1 MEGNL
6 AGAWSATWWS
16 EQFGELLGALSASDG
31 IAEARAVA
39 IRSAMEAVGGDFG
52 ALVYRGS
59 RMASVGL
66 GEDAPWEEL
75 VSATEGQGTRV
86 ELPGLGP
93 CRTIAVPFINGSLVL
108 GRLGGDGFAG
118 QDKDLLQALGR
129 LLDLVMRLERR
140 RNLIDQLAAVQ
151 GAISRR
157 APLQEVFQTIA
168 VAAGRLLDAEMVA
181 VRVADPDDPSRMRTP
196 AEIGHPPE
204 LVKAPRYGPVLA
216 GATSAAP
223 ERGELVVI
231 DDYQNAP
238 RARPEALAY
247 GVTTSMAAPLYE
259 HETVIGSLV
268 ISAREKG
275 RRFSPTDQDLLV
287 AFAQHASLA
296 LAAARTGETMRQAL
310 TDPLTGL
317 ANRAVFMD
325 RLDLALARAA
335 RKGLSVSVIFIDL
348 DRFKLINDT
357 LGHAGGDALLKGVAE
372 RITRCLRRGE
382 NAARLG
388 GDEFAVLLE
397 EAEDEL
403 AAAHV
408 ADRIATELRQPFVIG
423 DREVFATA
431 SIGIALG
438 TVEEPE
444 TVLRNADVAM
454 YRAKARGKDRY
465 EMFEPEMHA
474 EVMDRLQLE
483 SELRHA
489 VARDELE
496 LHFQP
501 AFKLDSGEVL
511 GVEALVRW
519 RHPER
524 GMLPPGVFIPL
535 AEESGLILPVGRWVL
550 GEACRQAAAWQ
561 ERFPRLQVAVNLSGW
576 QLEQPDIVAEVAS
589 VIERWKLPPRT
600 LVLELTETLLMNDTE
615 ATIAKLQALKQLDI
629 RLAID
634 DFGTGYSS
642 LQYLQRF
649 PIDVL
654 KIPKPFVDEL
664 LDAANPGVLTSMIL
678 DLCRRLDLGTVAE
691 GIETEQQAQRLRQL
705 GCPWGQGFLYA
716 RPMPVEDLL
725 AFLSRPA
732 AERLALTR

>member
-1 MEGNL
+1 MPTSAPGSNPNWWTQQL
-6 AGAWSATWWS
+6 AEFLSAVS
-16 EQFGELLGALSASDG
+16 SADDAAEARRRAIERAAEALDAELGALVAGGRVLASLGFPAAKAPEDELLRL
-31 IAEARAVA
+31 AEEAPDRAELPGFGSCRLAVA
-39 IRSAMEAVGGDFG
+39 GVDEG
-52 ALVYRGS
+52 ALLLGRMGELGFSREEVHLLRG
-59 RMASVGL
+59 MASV
-66 GEDAPWEEL
+66 
-75 VSATEGQGTRV
+75 
-86 ELPGLGP
+86 
-93 CRTIAVPFINGSLVL
+93 
-108 GRLGGDGFAG
+108 
-118 QDKDLLQALGR
+118 
-129 LLDLVMRLERR
+129 LDLVLRMEDR
-140 RNLIDQLAAVQ
+140 RNLIEQLGAVQ
-151 GAISRR
+151 TAIARR
-157 APLQEVFQTIA
+157 ASLQEVFDTI
-168 VAAGRLLDAEMVA
+168 VGAAARLLDAEMVA
-181 VRVADPDDPSRMRTP
+181 VRVADPDDSHRMRTP

-204 LVKAPRYGPVLA
+204 LLQALRHGSVLA
-216 GATSAAP
+216 GATVAAP

-238 RARPEALAY
+238 RARPEAVAH

-259 HETVIGSLV
+259 HEMVIGSLV
-268 ISAREKG
+268 ISARGG
-275 RRFSPTDQDLLV
+275 RRFSPADQTLLA

-296 LAAARTGETMRQAL
+296 LAAARTGDTMRQAL

-357 LGHAGGDALLKGVAE
+357 LGHAGGDALLKGVSE
-372 RITRCLRRGE
+372 RVVSCLRRGE
-382 NAARLG
+382 TAARLG

-408 ADRIATELRQPFVIG
+408 ADRIAVALREPFAFG
-423 DREVFATA
+423 DRELFTTA

-438 TVEEPE
+438 TVEDPE

-454 YRAKARGKDRY
+454 YRAKERGKDRY

-474 EVMDRLQLE
+474 EVMDRLELE
-483 SELRHA
+483 SQLRRA
-489 VARDELE
+489 TARGELE

-524 GMLPPGVFIPL
+524 GLLPPGRFIPL

-550 GEACRQAAAWQ
+550 NEACRQAAAWQ
-561 ERFPRLQVAVNLSGW
+561 EQFPRLQVAVNLSGW
-576 QLEQPDIVAEVAS
+576 QLEQPDIVDEVAG
-589 VIERWKLPPRT
+589 VLAEWQLPPRT

-615 ATIAKLQALKQLDI
+615 ATIGKLQALKRLDI

-664 LDAANPGVLTSMIL
+664 EDEDNPGVLTSMIL
-678 DLCRRLDLGTVAE
+678 DLCRRLDLGAVAE
-691 GIETEQQAQRLRQL
+691 GIETEQQAERLRQL

-716 RPMPVEDLL
+716 KPMPVGDLREFL
-725 AFLSRPA
+725 ARPA